1 MGGKSRGKDGV
12 ACFEWRGQLAD
23 QFQGHAFVLALIT
36 KSEGVDDCVET
47 SLVSEVVDEV
57 NELAE
62 DDVLSLIYYLFDC
75 LDIAFIFIFL
85 NGGLEVDVVKL
96 LSHSFIVG
104 NGRSVVQEVV
114 LKGTRAPTEDLLQE
128 VNELIGAQENGNV
141 LIDQKEVG
149 VYLNLGIQ
157 LKQLRNLLQPR
168 YDQLQD

>member
-1 MGGKSRGKDGV
+1 M
-12 ACFEWRGQLAD
+12 
-23 QFQGHAFVLALIT
+23 
-36 KSEGVDDCVET
+36 
-47 SLVSEVVDEV
+47 VSEVVDEV

-62 DDVLSLIYYLFDC
+62 DDVLSLIYDLFAC

-104 NGRSVVQEVV
+104 YGRSVVQEVV
-114 LKGTRAPTEDLLQE
+114 LEATRASTEDLLQD

-149 VYLNLGIQ
+149 VYLNLGI
-157 LKQLRNLLQPR
+157 LYMIAN
-168 YDQLQD
+168 

>member
-1 MGGKSRGKDGV
+1 
-12 ACFEWRGQLAD
+12 
-23 QFQGHAFVLALIT
+23 
-36 KSEGVDDCVET
+36 
-47 SLVSEVVDEV
+47 LVSEVVDEV

-114 LKGTRAPTEDLLQE
+114 LKGTRTSTEDLLQE

-149 VYLNLGIQ
+149 VYLNLGI
-157 LKQLRNLLQPR
+157 LYRIAN
-168 YDQLQD
+168 